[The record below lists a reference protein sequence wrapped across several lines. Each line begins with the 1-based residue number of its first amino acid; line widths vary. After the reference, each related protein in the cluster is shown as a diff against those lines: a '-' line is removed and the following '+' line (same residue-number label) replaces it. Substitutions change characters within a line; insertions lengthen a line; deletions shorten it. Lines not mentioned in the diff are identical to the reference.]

1 MVTWLNYRHSK
12 HDDKNSLR
20 LEKSCT
26 SLCVKDDLTKR
37 RTLLLAQS
45 CFYRIRGYPSNN
57 KRIVIQAFVS
67 RQTSML
73 IKLMLT
79 QFFKRI
85 NLGKTRQ
92 KQSSTRLGIS
102 NLRRCQLL
110 FAASAIIIAST
121 PFILTYLGYGSR
133 TSVFY
138 PLFGV
143 LTAVF
148 VQLLNSNSQRI
159 GQSEKF
165 AMKTSLELLEDGY
178 SLLKEGVDSGIRNRL
193 NWLTAARNVAA
204 SASMISEIKDKT
216 KKAIALEK
224 ELLYRL
230 RYKSLLWPLDGEG
243 DRLSADFYADS
254 PEDYRHFIRSVNK
267 KDPIAIASIVAIYRF
282 ASWPAGR
289 EDPLPSD
296 LKFTAKEV
304 ENMLF
309 CGPRGLGELMRST
322 LYPNSPELL
331 YHEVDDE
338 D

>member
-1 MVTWLNYRHSK
+1 MP
-12 HDDKNSLR
+12 DFF
-20 LEKSCT
+20 
-26 SLCVKDDLTKR
+26 
-37 RTLLLAQS
+37 LLKPV
-45 CFYRIRGYPSNN
+45 F
-57 KRIVIQAFVS
+57 
-67 RQTSML
+67 
-73 IKLMLT
+73 T
-79 QFFKRI
+79 QIFKRI
-85 NLGKTRQ
+85 NLRKIRPRQ
-92 KQSSTRLGIS
+92 YRARLGMGH
-102 NLRRCQLL
+102 LRRCQLL
-110 FAASAIIIAST
+110 FAISAVIIAST

-133 TSVFY
+133 ASVFY

-159 GQSEKF
+159 GQSEEF
-165 AMKTSLELLEDGY
+165 AMKISLELLEDGY
-178 SLLKEGVDSGIRNRL
+178 SLLKESVETGTRNRL
-193 NWLTAARNVAA
+193 NWLTAARNVVA
-204 SASMISEIKDKT
+204 SESMISEIKDKT

-243 DRLSADFYADS
+243 DRLSANFYADS
-254 PEDYRHFIRSVNK
+254 PDDYRSFIRSVDK

-282 ASWPAGR
+282 ASWPTGR

-296 LKFTAKEV
+296 LKFTVKEV
-304 ENMLF
+304 DNMLF
-309 CGPRGLGELMRST
+309 FGPRGLGELMRST